1 MKHIKRIAA
10 AVLALCSLLALTACG
25 GLREKVE
32 SKLWETAAPNPGPG
46 EHGPAV

>member
-25 GLREKVE
+25 GLQEKVQAVG
-32 SKLWETAAPNPGPG
+32 TRRPHPGPG